1 MQEKSPY
8 LEKKMALDMGLLI
21 LSPFGGVYPERAL
34 NIVEGVNYAELVRF
48 CSELAT

>member
-8 LEKKMALDMGLLI
+8 LEKKIALYMGSLI
-21 LSPFGGVYPERAL
+21 PSRCGGVYPERAL